1 LSTQINCSSQSQN
14 FTCRHS
20 RVSHFFYAFYLL
32 LCSFFQCIVWQQKRE
47 RLAAEAKAAKDA
59 VAREKKDAQVKWKE
73 NQEKKK
79 TPKPGNDNLEGVGE
93 VDTEAIAELAAK
105 RDLTDAAMGKGEGA
119 LFEKKMTKEEKKA
132 AAAEKKAAAAAKRNE
147 KKKGGAAAAAEEEK
161 KTDKVSALDAAA
173 AAAEGAAS
181 GVRDLEAEAESMG
194 IVTTYA
200 SSSKKVHSNTRDI
213 NVPSVSV
220 QFHGTKTP

>member
-1 LSTQINCSSQSQN
+1 M
-14 FTCRHS
+14 
-20 RVSHFFYAFYLL
+20 A
-32 LCSFFQCIVWQQKRE
+32 QQKRE

-59 VAREKKDAQVKWKE
+59 VAREKKEAQVKWKE

-79 TPKPGNDNLEGVGE
+79 APKPGNDNLEGVGE

-105 RDLTDAAMGKGEGA
+105 RDLTDAAMGKGDAA

-147 KKKGGAAAAAEEEK
+147 KKKGGAAAAAAEEEN
-161 KTDKVSALDAAA
+161 KTEKVSALQAAQ

-220 QFHGTKTP
+220 QFHGTKASFTKDLKPTLTTSLYTIIKTALNFLRFLQF